1 MRCLGRVQPT
11 SPAPIV
17 HLVWR
22 NLVGLGGRAVHTP
35 FEQAAFEEGLV
46 ASPRMTAGRYPND
59 NRVRSL
65 VGELGAASPR
75 FVDLWET
82 AELPDSRGRSHRKVI
97 DHPDVGPITLD
108 CDVLTVAGDDR
119 RVTVYTAE
127 PYSRDADSLNLTMV
141 LGTQA
146 FTDDTKPEGAVQLST
161 DRIGGAYEPPREA
174 VAP

>member
-1 MRCLGRVQPT
+1 M
-11 SPAPIV
+11 
-17 HLVWR
+17 
-22 NLVGLGGRAVHTP
+22 NTP

-46 ASPRMTAGRYPND
+46 ASLRMTAGRYPND
-59 NRVRSL
+59 HRVRSL
-65 VGELGAASPR
+65 VGELRAASPR

-82 AELPDSRGRSHRKVI
+82 AELPDSRGRSRRKVI
-97 DHPDVGPITLD
+97 DHPDVGPINLD

-146 FTDDTKPEGAVQLST
+146 FTDDTKPEGAVHLST